1 MARMDAVGR
10 ELLPGLGSGPSQ
22 LRSRPELRLEDLDA
36 QMQRMVAL
44 AQELLLLVFLVAGS
58 GA

>member
-1 MARMDAVGR
+1 MAWS
-10 ELLPGLGSGPSQ
+10 SGPSQ
-22 LRSRPELRLEDLDA
+22 LRSRPELRLKDLDA

-44 AQELLLLVFLVAGS
+44 GQDLLLLMFLGAGS